1 MMKKIIIYTLLIGS
15 AIVFFFPIFF
25 AIVASF
31 LSSAELHSGNYM
43 PSRIGFEN
51 YKSAFQSVPLMK
63 FLINSFIVSISVML
77 GQLLLC
83 SLAAYAI
90 VFVPFNGRKY
100 FFFLFISTMLIPWEA
115 TIIPNF
121 ITILN
126 IGWMNTYRG
135 LSVPFLAI
143 AFGIFLLR
151 QHFLTIPKELFE
163 SAQIDGC
170 SRFRYFHSF
179 VLPLS
184 KPVLIALGIYGF
196 LTTWNMYLWPLLVTS
211 NEDVRTVQI
220 GIKMMIAQEAST
232 SWNMVMAGVV
242 IILLP
247 TLLLLFL
254 GLNHLRRGLMSGAL
268 KG

>member
-1 MMKKIIIYTLLIGS
+1 VKKAIIYILLIIS
-15 AIVFFFPIFF
+15 AFVLFFPVLF
-25 AIVASF
+25 AILASF
-31 LSSAELHSGNYM
+31 LSSAELNRGHYIPSGI
-43 PSRIGFEN
+43 SFEN
-51 YKSAFQSVPLMK
+51 YVQAFQSVPLLK
-63 FLINSFIVSISVML
+63 FLLNSFIVSFSVMV
-77 GQLLLC
+77 GQLILC

-90 VFVPFNGRKY
+90 VFIPFKGRK
-100 FFFLFISTMLIPWEA
+100 FFFALFISTMLIPWEA
-115 TIIPNF
+115 TIIPNY
-121 ITILN
+121 ITVLN
-126 IGWMNTYRG
+126 IGWLNTYKG
-135 LSVPFLAI
+135 LTLPFMAI

-151 QHFLTIPKELFE
+151 QHFLTIPRELYE

-170 SRFRYFHSF
+170 NRLRFFYAF

-211 NEDVRTVQI
+211 NENVRTVQI

-254 GLNHLRRGLMSGAL
+254 GLKHLRRGLMSGAL

>member
-1 MMKKIIIYTLLIGS
+1 MMKKVIIYILLMCS
-15 AIVFFFPIFF
+15 ALALFFPVLF
-25 AIVASF
+25 AILASF
-31 LSSAELHSGNYM
+31 LSTSELNRGHYM
-43 PSRIGFEN
+43 PSHFSFEN
-51 YKSAFQSVPLMK
+51 YVNAFQSVPLLN
-63 FLINSFIVSISVML
+63 FLLNSFIVSLSVML
-77 GQLLLC
+77 GQLVLC
-83 SLAAYAI
+83 SLAAFAI
-90 VFVPFNGRKY
+90 VFVPFKGRKF
-100 FFFLFISTMLIPWEA
+100 FFFLLISTMLIPWEA
-115 TIIPNF
+115 TIIPNY

-126 IGWMNTYRG
+126 MGWLNTYTG
-135 LSVPFLAI
+135 LTIPFLVI

-151 QHFLTIPKELFE
+151 QHFLTIPKELYE

-170 SRFRYFHSF
+170 NRFRFYYSF

-184 KPVLIALGIYGF
+184 IPVLIALGIYGF

-211 NEDVRTVQI
+211 NESVRTVQI
-220 GIKMMIAQEAST
+220 GIKMMIAQEAAT

-254 GLNHLRRGLMSGAL
+254 GLKHLRRGLMSGAL

>member
-1 MMKKIIIYTLLIGS
+1 MMKKTIIYTLLVVSGF
-15 AIVFFFPIFF
+15 ALFFPVLF
-25 AIVASF
+25 AILASF
-31 LSSAELHSGNYM
+31 LSSAELNRGHYIPSGF
-43 PSRIGFEN
+43 SFEN
-51 YKSAFQSVPLMK
+51 YVHAFQSVPLLK
-63 FLINSFIVSISVML
+63 FLLNSFIVSFSVMV
-77 GQLLLC
+77 GQLILC

-90 VFVPFNGRKY
+90 VFIPFKGRKF

-115 TIIPNF
+115 TIIPNY
-121 ITILN
+121 ITVLN
-126 IGWMNTYRG
+126 IGWLNTYQG
-135 LSVPFLAI
+135 LTIPFMAI

-151 QHFLTIPKELFE
+151 QHFLTIPRELYE

-170 SRFRYFHSF
+170 NRFRFFYSF

-211 NEDVRTVQI
+211 NESVRTVQI
-220 GIKMMIAQEAST
+220 GIKMMIAQETST

-247 TLLLLFL
+247 TLILLFL
-254 GLNHLRRGLMSGAL
+254 GLKHLRRGLMSGAL